1 MPGIRIPLVVL
12 ALLAAAA
19 PAQAQ
24 DWPARPVTMVVPF
37 APGGAVDTVA
47 RILSPHLSAFLG
59 QQVIVENV
67 GGAGGTIGSK
77 RIAAAAPDGYQFV
90 IGSVGTHAQSQS
102 LYKNPAY
109 NAATDF
115 APVVLIAETPLT
127 VVARRDLPAAN
138 LVELAAYAKANPTTV
153 RFASAG
159 SGSADHLA
167 CVLLNA
173 TLHIEATHVPYRGGA
188 PALIDLLAGR
198 TDYSCFIMPTAVQ
211 QVEAGALKA
220 LAVTT
225 RARSPIFPNLPSAEE
240 QGLKGFD
247 VYTWNALFFPK
258 GTPEPIVRRLHD
270 AALAALNTPEVRNR
284 LREIGANVVAP
295 EPRSSDYLAQFVK
308 DQIEKWAAP
317 IKASGI
323 SAD

>member
-1 MPGIRIPLVVL
+1 M
-12 ALLAAAA
+12 
-19 PAQAQ
+19 
-24 DWPARPVTMVVPF
+24 
-37 APGGAVDTVA
+37 
-47 RILSPHLSAFLG
+47 
-59 QQVIVENV
+59 
-67 GGAGGTIGSK
+67 
-77 RIAAAAPDGYQFV
+77 
-90 IGSVGTHAQSQS
+90 
-102 LYKNPAY
+102 
-109 NAATDF
+109 
-115 APVVLIAETPLT
+115 
-127 VVARRDLPAAN
+127 
-138 LVELAAYAKANPTTV
+138 

-173 TLHIEATHVPYRGGA
+173 TLHIDATHVPYRGGA

-198 TDYSCFIMPTAVQ
+198 IDYSCFIMPTAVQ

-225 RARSPIFPNLPSAEE
+225 HARSPIFPDLPSAEQ

-270 AALAALNTPEVRNR
+270 AAVAALNTLDVQNR

-295 EPRSSDYLAQFVK
+295 ERRSSDYLAQFVK